1 MKREHLTR
9 RDFIQ
14 RGTLMGAGLVLYH
27 VGAKAPI
34 GAMLASDEFILK
46 SSGKLGKLREG
57 KGPSLIEGAA
67 WYVSTSVGDGLEYRF
82 DKGALVSARYL
93 TSDML
98 LNSRDLAVFF
108 ITLREGAQGPAF
120 TVKYGLL
127 NQCSARLRVPL
138 SLVDMNRWRI
148 DREGAWLKP
157 SCRGQ
162 RVRLK
167 NVDRMTLTIARKSER
182 PVRWCMTPIVATARE
197 TPKLSKLIL
206 PKGPLIDE
214 LGQSTIHSWPGKSGS
229 VGQVVKRIKSQLKE
243 ASVHKWPDHFSKWGG
258 WKEQRFEATGFFSR
272 HFNGKRWWLVDPD
285 GYAFW
290 SIGMDCVRVDTGAN
304 FAGLEDALSW
314 KPDPDGD
321 YADVYGGRGVY
332 VNYLA
337 ANFIRTFGPKEWRE
351 KWAQISLGHLHRLG
365 FNTVANWS
373 DWEIARAA
381 GFPYVRPL
389 SFSPKRIKRI
399 YRDFPDVFDP
409 QFVEDAADYARALK
423 DTADDPALIG
433 YFMMNEPTWGFSS
446 ELPAVG
452 MLFNAPSY
460 NTRHAL
466 RDFLKVRYRDE
477 EQLSAAWE
485 IPTTFSQIAE
495 GRWDLPIKAKAKQD
509 LGEFSAIMVERFFK
523 TLRDA
528 CKQVDPNHMNLGI
541 RYAGVPPKWAISGM
555 QSFDV
560 FSMNCYRERIPAKDV
575 QEINDMLKMPV
586 VIGEYHFGAL
596 DVGLPAS
603 GIGRVKTQ
611 ADRGKAYRVYV
622 EDAAAN
628 PYCVGAH
635 WFTLYDQSA
644 LGRFDGENYNIGFL
658 DVCNRPY
665 KPLCDAARRSHEKL
679 YSVAAHMAKPFD
691 DAPEYLSKLF

>member
-1 MKREHLTR
+1 
-9 RDFIQ
+9 
-14 RGTLMGAGLVLYH
+14 MGAGLVLYDMETE
-27 VGAKAPI
+27 VSVR
-34 GAMLASDEFILK
+34 AMSASDELILK
-46 SSGKLGKLREG
+46 PSGKLRKLQEG
-57 KGPSLIEGAA
+57 KGPALIEDAT
-67 WYVSTSVGDGLEYRF
+67 WYVSTSVGDGLEFRF

-93 TSDML
+93 TSNML
-98 LNSRDLAVFF
+98 LDGRDLAVFF
-108 ITLREGAQGPAF
+108 ITLREGEQGPAF

-162 RVRLK
+162 RVRLE
-167 NVDRMTLTIARKSER
+167 NVDRMTLTVARKSER
-182 PVRWCMTPIVATARE
+182 PVRWCMTPIVATVRE
-197 TPKLSKLIL
+197 VAKLSKLVL

-214 LGQSTIHSWPGKSGS
+214 LGQSTIHSWPGKSS
-229 VGQVVKRIKSQLKE
+229 SADEVVKRITSQLKE
-243 ASVHKWPDHFSKWGG
+243 ASIHKWPVFFSKWGG
-258 WKEQRFEATGFFSR
+258 WKEQQFEASGFFSS
-272 HFNGKRWWLVDPD
+272 HFDGKRWWLVDPD

-304 FAGLEDALSW
+304 AAGLKDALTW

-321 YADVYGGRGVY
+321 YADIYEGRGGY

-351 KWAQISLGHLHRLG
+351 KWAQISLGQLRRLG

-373 DWEIARAA
+373 DWWIARAA

-409 QFVEDAADYARALK
+409 RFAQDAADYAHALK

-433 YFMMNEPTWGFSS
+433 YFMMNEPKWGFSS

-452 MLFNAPSY
+452 MLFNAPTC
-460 NTRHAL
+460 NTRQAL
-466 RDFLKVRYRDE
+466 RDFLQARYSNE
-477 EQLSAAWE
+477 EQLSAAWK
-485 IPTTFSQIAE
+485 IPTTFNQIAE
-495 GRWDLPIKAKAKQD
+495 GKWDLPIKAKAKQD
-509 LGEFSAIMVERFFK
+509 LEEFSEIMVERFFK

-528 CKQVDPNHMNLGI
+528 CKQADPNHMNLGI
-541 RYAGVPPKWAISGM
+541 RYAGIPPKWAISGM

-560 FSMNCYRERIPAKDV
+560 FSMNCYRDRIPAKDM
-575 QEINDMLKMPV
+575 QKINDALKMPV

-603 GIGRVKTQ
+603 GIGRVTTQ

-628 PYCVGAH
+628 PYCVGTH

-665 KPLCDAARRSHEKL
+665 KLLCDAARRSHERL
-679 YSVAAHMAKPFD
+679 YSVAARMEKPFD